1 MRSPPLI
8 LVVDDVADN
17 RAVLRARLESQG
29 YRIAEA
35 DGGETALA
43 ATARDPPDLVLLD
56 VMMPGMDGIETVRAL
71 RARPSPFIPVILL
84 TARSDNAS
92 VIAGLDAGADEY
104 LIKPVDHAALVAR
117 VRAALRLKALQDAV
131 ADQADRLSKQA
142 AELAAWNGALEE
154 RVADQ
159 LREIERMRRLRSFL
173 APQVVDAILASPDG
187 ESALA
192 SHRREVAVLFCD
204 LRGFTAFAA
213 TAEPEDLIGLLR
225 DYHAVVGEL
234 VFRHAG
240 TLERFTG
247 DAVMVLFNDPLPAPD
262 FCRSAVRLATD
273 IRDGLQP
280 LIRRWRVRGA
290 EVDVGI
296 GIAAGFATLGKVGFR
311 DRYDYAA
318 IGPVT
323 NLASRLSGYAAP
335 GQILVTARVAEEL
348 SDENAVEPLG
358 LVDLKGMPKPVPVF
372 ALRSAALAVAGS

>member
-1 MRSPPLI
+1 M
-8 LVVDDVADN
+8 
-17 RAVLRARLESQG
+17 
-29 YRIAEA
+29 
-35 DGGETALA
+35 
-43 ATARDPPDLVLLD
+43 
-56 VMMPGMDGIETVRAL
+56 
-71 RARPSPFIPVILL
+71 
-84 TARSDNAS
+84 
-92 VIAGLDAGADEY
+92 
-104 LIKPVDHAALVAR
+104 
-117 VRAALRLKALQDAV
+117 
-131 ADQADRLSKQA
+131 
-142 AELAAWNGALEE
+142 
-154 RVADQ
+154 
-159 LREIERMRRLRSFL
+159 
-173 APQVVDAILASPDG
+173 
-187 ESALA
+187 
-192 SHRREVAVLFCD
+192 LFCD

-262 FCRSAVRLATD
+262 FCRCAVRLAAE

-323 NLASRLSGYAAP
+323 VRSPTR
-335 GQILVTARVAEEL
+335 VTPEAR
-348 SDENAVEPLG
+348 PL
-358 LVDLKGMPKPVPVF
+358 P
-372 ALRSAALAVAGS
+372 A